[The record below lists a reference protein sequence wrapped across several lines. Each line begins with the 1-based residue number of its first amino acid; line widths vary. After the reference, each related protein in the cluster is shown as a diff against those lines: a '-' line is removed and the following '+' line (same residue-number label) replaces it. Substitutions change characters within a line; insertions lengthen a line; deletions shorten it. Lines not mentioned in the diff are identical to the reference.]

1 MLYIQA
7 ITVLTKLVFWYGI
20 LNISQFQLLLL
31 MKEACGRSSLFFVPY
46 KRLANSSDRYTG
58 NCSWSKPETT
68 VKELIIRTGPSQSAK
83 QMLSIQSFYLFYSF
97 VCTVHVLQNRRYSL
111 STDKISQLIKRVL

>member
-7 ITVLTKLVFWYGI
+7 ITVLTKLVFLYGT

-68 VKELIIRTGPSQSAK
+68 VKELIIRTGPVNQPNK
-83 QMLSIQSFYLFYSF
+83 CFLSRVSIYSIVSF
-97 VCTVHVLQNRRYSL
+97 VPYTYYRIGDIVCRRIRSL
-111 STDKISQLIKRVL
+111 N